1 MVMRSGLGLAGAGV
15 VAGLAA
21 SLAATRVLG
30 AELYGVRPADPVTMM
45 AAALALLAAA
55 ALACGGPA
63 RAASRVDPLTALRAE

>member
-1 MVMRSGLGLAGAGV
+1 MVMRRGLALAGAGV
-15 VAGLAA
+15 AAGLAA

-30 AELYGVRPADPVTMM
+30 AELYGVHPADPVTMM

-55 ALACGGPA
+55 ALACGVPA